1 MQSVAG
7 GDLVRLD
14 TAVPYSGSYND
25 VVDQG
30 QREVNAGFE
39 PELKPLPVNV
49 ADYDVIA
56 VGDKKLANA
65 QAIVKTMNE
74 AGFDVTPVEM
84 DLSSRSSI
92 KALIAG
98 GRGTARSRCWSTLRV
113 CRPVRRPSRRS

>member
-1 MQSVAG
+1 MKNVMLWAG
-7 GDLVRLD
+7 
-14 TAVPYSGSYND
+14 A
-25 VVDQG
+25 G
-30 QREVNAGFE
+30 QIGMAIARRMGAGM
-39 PELKPLPVNV
+39 KIV
-49 ADYDVIA
+49 
-56 VGDKKLANA
+56 VGDKKLTNA

>member
-1 MQSVAG
+1 MKNVMLWAG
-7 GDLVRLD
+7 
-14 TAVPYSGSYND
+14 A
-25 VVDQG
+25 G
-30 QREVNAGFE
+30 QIGMAIARRMGAGM
-39 PELKPLPVNV
+39 KIV
-49 ADYDVIA
+49 

-65 QAIVKTMNE
+65 QAIAKTMNE

-84 DLSSRSSI
+84 DLSSRSST

>member
-1 MQSVAG
+1 MKDVMLWAG
-7 GDLVRLD
+7 
-14 TAVPYSGSYND
+14 A
-25 VVDQG
+25 G
-30 QREVNAGFE
+30 QIGMAIARRMGAGM
-39 PELKPLPVNV
+39 KIV
-49 ADYDVIA
+49 

-65 QAIVKTMNE
+65 QAIAKTMNE

-98 GRGTARSRCWSTLRV
+98 GSGTARSRCSSTLRV

>member
-1 MQSVAG
+1 MKNVMLWAG
-7 GDLVRLD
+7 
-14 TAVPYSGSYND
+14 A
-25 VVDQG
+25 G
-30 QREVNAGFE
+30 QIGMAIARRMGAGM
-39 PELKPLPVNV
+39 KIV
-49 ADYDVIA
+49 

-65 QAIVKTMNE
+65 QAIAKTMNE

-98 GRGTARSRCWSTLRV
+98 GRGTVRSRCWSTLRV

>member
-113 CRPVRRPSRRS
+113 CRPVRRPSRRA

>member
-1 MQSVAG
+1 MKNVMLWASAG
-7 GDLVRLD
+7 QIGMAIARRM
-14 TAVPYSGSYND
+14 G
-25 VVDQG
+25 
-30 QREVNAGFE
+30 AGM
-39 PELKPLPVNV
+39 KIV
-49 ADYDVIA
+49 

-98 GRGTARSRCWSTLRV
+98 GRGTARSRCSSTLRV
-113 CRPVRRPSRRS
+113 CRPVRCPSRRS